1 MIRSG
6 DWDGL
11 QIRWCL
17 AAQRFDSSS
26 PAFIKSVNC
35 EVMLLVSGVGVRLSL
50 GFKAKVRELEGS
62 MVMSSVREG
71 KFVGESVLYDR

>member
-1 MIRSG
+1 
-6 DWDGL
+6 
-11 QIRWCL
+11 
-17 AAQRFDSSS
+17 
-26 PAFIKSVNC
+26 
-35 EVMLLVSGVGVRLSL
+35 MLLVSGVGVRLSL